1 MEKNCFMKNVN
12 KMTGKA
18 CAIFL
23 TAGLMLGCVA
33 CSNEQPVVSNEA
45 DSETDHMLDG
55 SGESKA
61 DLTPA
66 IKEDYEDPSVTET
79 SENTS
84 ESDASQAVE
93 EETPVANTDIVKAD
107 PSIPGSDANDPNGIH
122 TYKIVIDDVTWTGAY
137 EGAKEFEGGYLVHIN
152 SKEEY
157 DHIIDFINKSG
168 YDNKIFWVGARRN
181 DEPAIYRWVD
191 RENNLVGDNL
201 LESEFWFDGEPT
213 YYDSET
219 ATFET
224 CVEMFY
230 SKSKDKWVLNDV
242 QEDVL
247 ELLPGYTGKMGY
259 IVEIDK

>member
-1 MEKNCFMKNVN
+1 MKKKDLLKKLNRL
-12 KMTGKA
+12 TGKSYA
-18 CAIFL
+18 LFL
-23 TAGLMLGCVA
+23 TASLMFGCVA
-33 CSNEQPVVSNEA
+33 CSNTQNVVSE
-45 DSETDHMLDG
+45 DSNAEMEQMTDG
-55 SGESKA
+55 PGESMA
-61 DLTPA
+61 DLTP
-66 IKEDYEDPSVTET
+66 EVRDNEENPSVIENE
-79 SENTS
+79 ENTTG
-84 ESDASQAVE
+84 SDSTQTE
-93 EETPVANTDIVKAD
+93 PQETVVADTDIVKAD